1 MSNKEVVSLAQA
13 QSIDLQQDCELWL
26 QTSSSPFTV
35 DCSMHTDVRM
45 ELYKHSALTN
55 PVNVT

>member
-35 DCSMHTDVRM
+35 DCSMHTDVDM
-45 ELYKHSALTN
+45 ELY
-55 PVNVT
+55 

>member
-35 DCSMHTDVRM
+35 DCSMQTDVDM
-45 ELYKHSALTN
+45 ELYKHSVASDQSS
-55 PVNVT
+55 